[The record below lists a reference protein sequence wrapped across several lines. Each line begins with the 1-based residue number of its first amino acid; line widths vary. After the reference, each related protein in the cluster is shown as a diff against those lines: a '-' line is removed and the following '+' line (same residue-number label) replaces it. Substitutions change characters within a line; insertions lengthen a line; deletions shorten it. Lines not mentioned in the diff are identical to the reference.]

1 MQEQRKFVR
10 FNIPSSLE
18 TSFCNP
24 DRVKGFVKDISMK
37 GVKIVVDGS
46 PDILTEAVKL
56 FHFLLPDKTLEISG
70 EVVWQREYSNR
81 KEFGVRFKD
90 APDSHKEEIYNYI
103 FRHHQQELI
112 QKWWKN

>member
-1 MQEQRKFVR
+1 MQEKRKFVR

-18 TSFCNP
+18 ASFCNP
-24 DRVKGFVKDISMK
+24 DRVKGLVKDISMK
-37 GVKIVVDGS
+37 GVRIVVDGAS
-46 PDILTEAVKL
+46 DAATKAVKL
-56 FHFLLPDKTLEISG
+56 FNFLLPNKTLEISG

-90 APDSHKEEIYNYI
+90 PLDSHKEEFYNYI
-103 FRHHQQELI
+103 FRHHQQELT